1 MGEGSSGNLWAIKM
15 LLRSFELVLGLKIN
29 FVKSKLYGVNM
40 DPSFLVA
47 GATFLSYRSD
57 VIPMTFLGIPVGAN
71 PRRKETWKPVVESKS
86 KRVQLSCLVV

>member
-1 MGEGSSGNLWAIKM
+1 
-15 LLRSFELVLGLKIN
+15 
-29 FVKSKLYGVNM
+29 M